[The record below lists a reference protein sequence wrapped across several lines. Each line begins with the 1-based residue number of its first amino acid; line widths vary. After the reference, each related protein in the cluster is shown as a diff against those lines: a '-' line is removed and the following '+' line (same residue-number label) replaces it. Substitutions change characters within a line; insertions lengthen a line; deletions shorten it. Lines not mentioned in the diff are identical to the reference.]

1 MTNLSA
7 NERSFITLMA
17 KSDEHARRGF
27 ELLLKRSDC
36 LKFFEALSEAG
47 FFEPANN
54 PAPVPVQPEGSV
66 RIPYWTALDY
76 LVACAKAAGETDDT
90 KLAETLMAI
99 VRSVSTGTTLDGSR
113 DNFHT
118 FRKFAEIIGLLPIA
132 SVSSK
137 DLELVRG
144 WLNTRFDHSMVAH
157 ALDEGALRRFLA
169 SDDPT
174 DLQKAV
180 QLVGYCTMIRWEPTR
195 LGSDI
200 EQPVTVVED
209 FWLKELINHHALAL
223 GKKVGG
229 EAAKLFTERVGEV
242 FGRGDRAKYAY
253 VFRPAVEDAGQN
265 SRGRTAEH
273 CVVRG
278 LRDVLLG
285 WCDVDAMAAKPFVG
299 SLLRSENEVHRRI
312 GIFVLGQRWVQLKE
326 LYLPI
331 VSPDLFDGGQ
341 GRELHALLRD
351 HFEAFSA
358 EEKVATCDAIQNLPV
373 AKADGAAGH
382 RERVQHRWLRAIA
395 GTTYKPAMEWLAA
408 LTAKYGSKAEY
419 PDELSVSGFRR
430 GPGPSQYS
438 VRELV
443 ALAEEG
449 SIVKTLSA
457 FNRSDTWGAPTIEGV
472 VEELERAVEAASVH
486 FVGVLPDFLKAPR
499 PYQHGLIN
507 GFLKLWRASKE
518 GATPSHWDD
527 VVWNRLFD
535 FFDQLLKDPQF
546 WKTGEAEG
554 LEVTPRWISD
564 AIADL
569 LHDGTRDDKHA
580 YPAALLPRG
589 WSLIKILVEHGEAV
603 TEPSD
608 DPMNRAINSSKGR
621 ALEAAFGHI
630 LRSCRLADKATGS
643 HAAAWADAH
652 ELIDQEL
659 ARCVDANFEFSTLC
673 GAYLGNLEYIDSHW
687 LQKNIGEIFP
697 VAHPTNLGCALGGL
711 AYASATRKTYRMLR
725 DAGVMDAALRHEFK
739 DQHGREKLLERL
751 TLGYLWEEEALDSPR
766 FAYLFDSNRTE
777 DFELINVFL
786 WSNRGGTLK
795 TEQVVLIVNYWRR
808 CLTWAEQL
816 ATPPTKVLSSLSGL
830 TAFLETAA
838 EENLD
843 LLLAVAPYV
852 DVHHGA
858 YEFIDDLN
866 RLVEVSP
873 ADVRTVL
880 AKFIDT
886 HEPFYDYKNRMET
899 LVRRLADLGFRPDAI
914 GFCNKLHSMSS
925 MADLYYELTASS

>member
-27 ELLLKRSDC
+27 ELLLKRPEC
-36 LKFFEALSEAG
+36 LKFFDALIEAG
-47 FFEPANN
+47 LFEPANN

-66 RIPYWTALDY
+66 RIPYWSALDY
-76 LVACAKAAGETDDT
+76 LVACAKVAGETDNT
-90 KLAETLMAI
+90 TLSETLMAI
-99 VRSVSTGTTLDGSR
+99 VRSVSAGSALNGSR

-137 DLELVRG
+137 DLELVHG
-144 WLNTRFDHSMVAH
+144 WLNTRFDHFMVAH
-157 ALDEGALRRFLA
+157 AFDEGALQRFLA

-174 DLQKAV
+174 HLQKAV
-180 QLVGYCTMIRWEPTR
+180 QLVGYCTTIRWEPTR
-195 LGSDI
+195 PGSDT
-200 EQPVTVVED
+200 EEPVTIVED
-209 FWLKELINHHALAL
+209 FWLKELINHHALSL
-223 GKKVGG
+223 GKKIGG
-229 EAAKLFTERVGEV
+229 EAAKLFTKRVGEV
-242 FGRGDRAKYAY
+242 FGRGERAKYGY

-285 WCDVDAMAAKPFVG
+285 WCDVDAVAAKPFVE
-299 SLLRSENEVHRRI
+299 SLLRSENEMHRRI
-312 GIFVLGQRWVQLKE
+312 GIFVLGQRWVQLRE

-331 VSPDLFDGGQ
+331 VNPGLFDGGQ
-341 GRELHALLRD
+341 RRELYALLRD
-351 HFEAFSA
+351 HFEDFSS
-358 EEKVATCDAIQNLPV
+358 EEKVATFEAIQNLPMPKDDD
-373 AKADGAAGH
+373 AT
-382 RERVQHRWLRAIA
+382 RRLERVQHRWLGAIT
-395 GTTYKPAMEWLAA
+395 GTTYEPAAEWLAE
-408 LTAKYGSKAEY
+408 LTDKYGSQPEH
-419 PDELSVSGFRR
+419 PDGLSVIESRW

-438 VRELV
+438 VQELI

-449 SIVKTLSA
+449 SIVDTLSA
-457 FNRSDTWGAPTIEGV
+457 FSPSDTWGAPTIEAV
-472 VEELERAVEAASVH
+472 VDELERAVEAAPVH
-486 FVGVLPDFLKAPR
+486 FVRVLPDFLKAPR
-499 PYQHGLIN
+499 RYQYGLIN

-518 GATPSHWDD
+518 SATPSHWDD
-527 VVWNRLFD
+527 VVWSWLFD
-535 FFDQLLKDPQF
+535 FFEQLLKDPRF
-546 WKTGEAEG
+546 WETGEAHG

-589 WSLIKILVEHGEAV
+589 WSLIQILVEHGEAV

-608 DPMNRAINSSKGR
+608 DPMNQAINSSKGR
-621 ALEAAFGHI
+621 ALEAAFSHI
-630 LRSCRLADKATGS
+630 LRSCRIADKATGS
-643 HAAAWADAH
+643 HAAAWVDAH
-652 ELIDQEL
+652 GLMDQEL
-659 ARCVDANFEFSTLC
+659 ARCVGDNFEFSTLC

-687 LQKNIGEIFP
+687 LQDSIEEIFP
-697 VAHPTNLGCALGGL
+697 VAHPPNLGCALGGL

-725 DAGVMDAALRHEFK
+725 DAGVMDAALRFAFK

-751 TLGYLWEEEALDSPR
+751 TLGYLWEEETLDSPR
-766 FAYLFDSNRTE
+766 FAYLFESERPE
-777 DFELINVFL
+777 DFEVINFFL

-795 TEQVVLIVNYWRR
+795 TEQVVLIVDYWRR
-808 CLTWAEQL
+808 CLKWAQKL
-816 ATPPTKVLSSLSGL
+816 ATPPAKVLSSLSGL
-830 TAFLETAA
+830 TAFLATAA
-838 EENLD
+838 MENLD

-852 DVHHGA
+852 DVHHSV
-858 YEFIDDLN
+858 YEFLDELN

-880 AKFIDT
+880 ARFIDT
-886 HEPFYDYKNRMET
+886 HEPFYDYKNRMQT
-899 LVRRLADLGFRPDAI
+899 LVRRLSELGFRPDAI
-914 GFCNKLHSMSS
+914 DFCNKLRSMSS